1 VFEPR
6 RPLVSGPRFPGRR
19 IVVASNRLPLVM
31 ERAGDGWEV
40 EAGSGGLVTALAPVL
55 RSTGGVWVGWPGLT
69 GPLEAGLE
77 EKLDR
82 VTADAGYDLEPV
94 PLSEDERDHYYY
106 GFSNEVLWPLLHDL
120 QTLFRF
126 DPDYWEAY
134 RGVNRR
140 FAAAM
145 ARVAGEDDYLWVQ
158 DYHLML
164 VAAALREMDV
174 GNRVGYFL
182 HTPFP
187 SPDIL
192 VKLPWRTQILRGL
205 LAYDL
210 VGFQTV
216 RDRDNFLECVGLFLR
231 DARIEG
237 EGPVVACT
245 CAGRQVRV
253 GAFPI
258 SIDFDDFDGLARSER
273 VTRAM
278 GELGGISPRGQMML
292 GVDRL
297 DYTKGIPNRLDA
309 FEAALERHPELRG
322 RITLVQLV
330 VPSREHIPEY
340 HDLKRQIERRV
351 GELNGRFTRESWVPV
366 HYLYRSL
373 DRPELV
379 AHYRKASIA
388 LVTPLKDGMNL
399 VAKEFCA
406 SSVDGHGVLILSEV
420 AGAAPQLQDGALLV
434 NPYDTV
440 QVADAIASAA
450 GMTAEERRGRLDRL
464 RAVVR
469 EWDVYRWVESFA
481 RAASSPEI
489 PDLPAV
495 PGYVPGGG
503 ASCEDDLADSR

>member
-1 VFEPR
+1 MFEPGPAR
-6 RPLVSGPRFPGRR
+6 AFRPRFPGRR
-19 IVVASNRLPLVM
+19 TVVASNRLPVVL
-31 ERAGDGWEV
+31 ESTEQGWTV
-40 EAGSGGLVTALAPVL
+40 EAGSGGLVTALAPIL

-69 GPLEAGLE
+69 GPLEEGLE
-77 EKLDR
+77 ARLEE
-82 VTADAGYDLEPV
+82 VTRDAGYELEPV
-94 PLSEDERDHYYY
+94 PLSAEERDDYYY

-126 DPDYWEAY
+126 DPDYWTAY
-134 RGVNRR
+134 REVNRR

-145 ARVAGEDDYLWVQ
+145 ARVAREDDYLWVQ

-164 VAAALREMDV
+164 VGAALREL
-174 GNRVGYFL
+174 GAANRSGYFL

-192 VKLPWRTQILRGL
+192 VKLPWRTQILQSL
-205 LAYDL
+205 LDYDL

-231 DARIEG
+231 DARVEG
-237 EGPVVACT
+237 EGPLVVCT
-245 CAGRQVRV
+245 RDGRDVRL
-253 GAFPI
+253 GALPI
-258 SIDFDDFDGLARSER
+258 SIDFDDFDGLARSEA
-273 VTRAM
+273 VEAAM
-278 GELGGISPRGQMML
+278 EELRGIAPGGQMML

-297 DYTKGIPNRLDA
+297 DYTKGILNRLDA
-309 FEAALERHPELRG
+309 FETALERHPELRS

-340 HDLKRQIERRV
+340 HDLKRRIERRV
-351 GELNGRFTRESWVPV
+351 GEINGRFTRESWVPV

-406 SSVDGHGVLILSEV
+406 SSVDGHGVLVLSEF
-420 AGAAPQLQDGALLV
+420 AGAAPQLQEGALLV

-440 QVADAIASAA
+440 QVAEAIASAA
-450 GMTAEERRGRLDRL
+450 HMMPEERRERMESMRS
-464 RAVVR
+464 VVR

-481 RAASSPEI
+481 LAASSESI

-495 PGYVPGGG
+495 PAYVPGGQAPG
-503 ASCEDDLADSR
+503 SAAFRRTR

>member
-1 VFEPR
+1 MFEPR
-6 RPLVSGPRFPGRR
+6 RDVGFRPRFPGRR

-31 ERAGDGWEV
+31 ESTEEGWEV

-69 GPLEAGLE
+69 GPLDEAFR
-77 EKLDR
+77 EKLER
-82 VTADAGYDLEPV
+82 VTRDAGYELEPV
-94 PLSEDERDHYYY
+94 PLSERERDDYYY

-120 QTLFRF
+120 QTLLRF

-134 RGVNRR
+134 RRVNRR

-145 ARVAGEDDYLWVQ
+145 ARVARVDDYLWVQ

-164 VAAALREMDV
+164 AAAALRELDV
-174 GNRVGYFL
+174 ANRIGYFL

-192 VKLPWRTQILRGL
+192 VKLPWRTEILRGL
-205 LAYDL
+205 LQYDL

-231 DARIEG
+231 DARVEG
-237 EGPVVACT
+237 EGPVVVCT
-245 CAGRQVRV
+245 CGGREVRV

-258 SIDFDDFDGLARSER
+258 SIDFDDFDRLARSDR
-273 VTRAM
+273 VSAYM
-278 GELGGISPRGQMML
+278 EELEGIAPRGQMML

-297 DYTKGIPNRLDA
+297 DYTKGILNRLDA
-309 FEAALERHPELRG
+309 YEATLERHPELRG
-322 RITLVQLV
+322 RITFVQLV

-340 HDLKRQIERRV
+340 HELKQQIERRV
-351 GELNGRFTRESWVPV
+351 GEINGRFTRESWVPV

-406 SSVDGHGVLILSEV
+406 SSVDGHGVLILSEF
-420 AGAAPQLQDGALLV
+420 AGAAPQLQEGALLV

-440 QVADAIASAA
+440 EVAEAIARAA
-450 GMTAEERRGRLDRL
+450 SMTPEERRGRMERM

-481 RAASSPEI
+481 LAASSREV

-495 PGYVPGGG
+495 PAYVPGGRASLRG
-503 ASCEDDLADSR
+503 AFDEAR